1 MQVALRGRQV
11 AVAQEL
17 RERGQIDAGLQ
28 QMGGEGVAQRVD
40 AARLGDTSPIAG
52 TVVRTLRTAD
62 VERPGGVGGARE
74 QPVAGF
80 ADAPIDAQRFEQ
92 ARTEQRVAILPPL
105 PATTRMHMRSGALS
119 MSATRSAHTSDTRSP
134 AA

>member
-17 RERGQIDAGLQ
+17 RERGQIDAGLE

-40 AARLGDTSPIAG
+40 AARLGDAGPIAG

-62 VERPGGVGGARE
+62 VEWPGGVGGARE

-92 ARTEQRVAILPPL
+92 ARAEQR
-105 PATTRMHMRSGALS
+105 M
-119 MSATRSAHTSDTRSP
+119 
-134 AA
+134 